1 MITKAAVL
9 ISDKKQNKNVIIPC
23 HRHCDVLII
32 LKRLGY
38 SYKDFTII
46 KQGFLDE
53 HGNFLNRVEAYAHA
67 VEHHQ
72 ITPPKDAENCILYSE
87 DLY

>member
-1 MITKAAVL
+1 MITHAAVL
-9 ISDKKQNKNVIIPC
+9 IFDKKQNKNVIIPC
-23 HRHCDVLII
+23 HRHCDALII

-38 SYKDFTII
+38 SYKDFMLI

-53 HGNFLNRVEAYAHA
+53 HGNFLNRTEAYAHA
-67 VEHHQ
+67 VKHNQ
-72 ITPPKDAENCILYSE
+72 ITPPKDAENYLLYSE

>member
-1 MITKAAVL
+1 MITHAAVL
-9 ISDKKQNKNVIIPC
+9 IFDKKQNKNVIIPC
-23 HRHCDVLII
+23 HRHCDALII

-38 SYKDFTII
+38 SYTDFRII

-53 HGNFLNRVEAYAHA
+53 HGNFLNRTDAYTHA

-72 ITPPKDAENCILYSE
+72 ITPPQDVENYILYSE
-87 DLY
+87 DLW